1 MQPIV
6 ESIFIRFSTSLQQS
20 SQLKHSKSIA
30 LYFVSSTTATYEQ
43 SLHSCQH
50 TFVEARLSIY
60 GGYEQPAGVR
70 AMVFNPDGR
79 TVLCAMQDSL
89 KVPCFFHYKVF
100 WEFMRFEDADAECF
114 LCCIAPSM
122 HHLLRSYLENMVI
135 INLLLPDHFL
145 KHFLTP
151 VNVWHFCLILK
162 KFSSRIPI
170 TCRILLLES
179 SSFLGGSYQLVDIYR
194 YTWTNELEYPV
205 AGVVL
210 GTT

>member
-1 MQPIV
+1 MQPIF
-6 ESIFIRFSTSLQQS
+6 ESIFNRFSTSLQQS
-20 SQLKHSKSIA
+20 SQLKHSKTIA

-50 TFVEARLSIY
+50 TFIEAWLSIY
-60 GGYEQPAGVR
+60 VGYEQPAGVR

-89 KVPCFFHYKVF
+89 KVPCFFHYEVF
-100 WEFMRFEDADAECF
+100 WEFIRFEDADAECF

-122 HHLLRSYLENMVI
+122 HHLLRIYLENMVTN
-135 INLLLPDHFL
+135 NLLLPEHFL
-145 KHFLTP
+145 SP
-151 VNVWHFCLILK
+151 VYVWHFCLTLK
-162 KFSSRIPI
+162 KFRSSIPI
-170 TCRILLLES
+170 ICRILLLES
-179 SSFLGGSYQLVDIYR
+179 SSFLGGSYQVVDIYR
-194 YTWTNELEYPV
+194 YIWTDELEYPV